1 MRTSESQYEQQKI
14 KSLQKSLME
23 LNYIL
28 KKELKIFLAK
38 SKLSIDQVT
47 YLLTNILSLLL
58 KSYNYHF
65 KCDVINIFCIIFTLD
80 AELRSEGCHLSD

>member
-65 KCDVINIFCIIFTLD
+65 KCDVINFFLHYI
-80 AELRSEGCHLSD
+80 

>member
-65 KCDVINIFCIIFTLD
+65 KCDVINFFLHYLYSRCRT
-80 AELRSEGCHLSD
+80 EK

>member
-1 MRTSESQYEQQKI
+1 
-14 KSLQKSLME
+14 ME

-28 KKELKIFLAK
+28 KKELKSFLAK

-47 YLLTNILSLLL
+47 YLLTKILSLLL

-65 KCDVINIFCIIFTLD
+65 KCDVVNFF
-80 AELRSEGCHLSD
+80 ALSLL